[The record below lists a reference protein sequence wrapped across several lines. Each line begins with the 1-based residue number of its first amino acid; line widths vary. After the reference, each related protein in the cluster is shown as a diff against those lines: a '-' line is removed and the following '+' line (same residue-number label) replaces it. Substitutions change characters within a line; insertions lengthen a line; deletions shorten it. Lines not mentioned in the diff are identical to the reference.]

1 MHSPHAISPT
11 TVAIQAADPLSHA
24 GMTSQLRPRPEITLM
39 EWDAEDVPPEVVV
52 IVADTVDEDT
62 LRGRFVR

>member
-1 MHSPHAISPT
+1 
-11 TVAIQAADPLSHA
+11 
-24 GMTSQLRPRPEITLM
+24 MTSQLRPRPEITLM